1 MLSNALP
8 PSSILD
14 EDTSSFGHYITGLV
28 RQSSEEGNKYKE
40 LWNKMAALF
49 DRLFG
54 CQPTTLKT
62 MIELAEAVRIRQEKL
77 PLSSTASGRDEDIKH
92 YFGQACLFF
101 SHYRANGAASDL
113 DATIEMLMAARESGR
128 GILGMQNAF
137 FTCRVS
143 DIYSPCQA
151 GSSSS
156 KLTKTEDI
164 STSSGSSDLQL
175 SERHKDGNTVLYPG
189 SSSIGSTHHD
199 SIGYPVFPDGTDGPL
214 GCVLDSEDSHIFPYV
229 ALTKSSSHKGENDP
243 PVLSKA
249 KSKHKQ
255 IQAHDRPLRRD
266 GEDSSL
272 LEEETRMF
280 DAKRRM
286 NTVAARKSRTRKQEY
301 RQMEWAAFDRQMS
314 TPDEVGGSDAYTH
327 EDRPTRR
334 LPRSRHSSPSL
345 EH

>member
-28 RQSSEEGNKYKE
+28 HQSSQESEKYKE
-40 LWNKMAALF
+40 LRNKMVALF

-54 CQPTTLKT
+54 CQPTTLTT
-62 MIELAEAVRIRQEKL
+62 MIELAEAVRIRQEL

-92 YFGQACLFF
+92 YFGQARLFF
-101 SHYRANGAASDL
+101 SRYRANGAASDL
-113 DATIEMLMAARESGR
+113 DATIEMLVAARESGR

-137 FTCRVS
+137 FTCWVS

-151 GSSSS
+151 GPSSS

-164 STSSGSSDLQL
+164 STTSGSSDLQL

-214 GCVLDSEDSHIFPYV
+214 GCVLDSEDSPIFPYV
-229 ALTKSSSHKGENDP
+229 ALTKSSSHNGENDP

-266 GEDSSL
+266 REGSSL
-272 LEEETRMF
+272 IEEEIRMI

-286 NTVAARKSRTRKQEY
+286 NTVAARKSRMRKQEH

-334 LPRSRHSSPSL
+334 LSRSRHSSPSL

>member
-54 CQPTTLKT
+54 CQPTTLTT
-62 MIELAEAVRIRQEKL
+62 MVELAEAVRIRQEKL

-92 YFGQACLFF
+92 YFGQARLFF
-101 SHYRANGAASDL
+101 SCYRANGATSDL

-137 FTCRVS
+137 FTCWVS

-175 SERHKDGNTVLYPG
+175 SERHKDGT
-189 SSSIGSTHHD
+189 ID
-199 SIGYPVFPDGTDGPL
+199 YPVFPDDTDGPL
-214 GCVLDSEDSHIFPYV
+214 GCVLDAEDSLVFPYM
-229 ALTKSSSHKGENDP
+229 ALTKSSSHNGENDP

-255 IQAHDRPLRRD
+255 VQAHDRPLRRD
-266 GEDSSL
+266 REDSSL
-272 LEEETRMF
+272 IEEEIRTI

-286 NTVAARKSRTRKQEY
+286 NTVAARKSRMRKQEH
-301 RQMEWAAFDRQMS
+301 RQREWAAFDRQMS
-314 TPDEVGGSDAYTH
+314 TPDEVRGSDAYTY

-334 LPRSRHSSPSL
+334 LPRSRHSSPPL